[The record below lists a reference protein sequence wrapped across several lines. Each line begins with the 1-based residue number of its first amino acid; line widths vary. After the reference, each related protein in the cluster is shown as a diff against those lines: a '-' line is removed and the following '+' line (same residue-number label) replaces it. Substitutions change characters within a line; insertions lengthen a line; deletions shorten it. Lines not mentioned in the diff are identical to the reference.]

1 MNFLLASINYIHQIT
16 VLSKYLLFLLS
27 GPSLWETYI
36 YNLID
41 IRHRHIIIF
50 GHECVDQCHVEIQ
63 NRNFRSHCMIPPSP
77 FSLDYRP
84 GNIPD
89 MAALS
94 AQVQSEV
101 DISVVIQFPKYL
113 SHFHTFCSGF
123 SFQIYCRIDLT
134 EKQESCKEKNLLNPF
149 LVFS

>member
-36 YNLID
+36 YSLID
-41 IRHRHIIIF
+41 IRHRHIIF
-50 GHECVDQCHVEIQ
+50 GHECVDQCYVEIQ
-63 NRNFRSHCMIPPSP
+63 NRNFRSHCMIPRSP

-89 MAALS
+89 VAALS

-101 DISVVIQFPKYL
+101 DIKQRL
-113 SHFHTFCSGF
+113 SRDKAMAPHSSTLAWKIPSAEESGRLQ
-123 SFQIYCRIDLT
+123 SMGSLRVGHDRTTSL
-134 EKQESCKEKNLLNPF
+134 
-149 LVFS
+149 